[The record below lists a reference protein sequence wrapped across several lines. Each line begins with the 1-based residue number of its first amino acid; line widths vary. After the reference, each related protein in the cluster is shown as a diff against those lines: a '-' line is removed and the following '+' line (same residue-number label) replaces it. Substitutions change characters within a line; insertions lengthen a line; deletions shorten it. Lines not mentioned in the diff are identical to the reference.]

1 MVHAFRSLEVEWG
14 TIGIHFSATEDD
26 RLLTEENVFAIMR
39 LMQQRGSVDKT
50 VAEAELKDRLDAL
63 DVNGGAKRG

>member
-1 MVHAFRSLEVEWG
+1 MSL
-14 TIGIHFSATEDD
+14 SATEDD

-39 LMQQRGSVDKT
+39 LMQQRGSVVKI

-63 DVNGGAKRG
+63 DMMNRRGRRAGNVFTTCV